1 MSGDTAVPSA
11 DGAAKKIGITRGMRP
26 RTSIALLIALL
37 LAILT
42 VSGLTITLLQG
53 QRSRLEEAVRN
64 SQAQTMALLSNRVE
78 QAVFAALR
86 PPFLA
91 LKNVPPAEVDA
102 ERFAQI
108 RDDFPEVEQVLFLS
122 DAMRLKSSF
131 PPPSDKTRRRL
142 DFFLVQRTVQEGI
155 TTKEQPYALHTFIE
169 TLDGR
174 PALFAVQRV
183 SEIEPSAGWILMRF
197 NLGVIQQR
205 QLEPLLAEFGA
216 KLGGPVQLNDADAP
230 WDDDALNWPVGRPL
244 PGWLLVFK
252 RSDEMAAGQLR
263 GQRALVLGVTAAVI
277 LAMVTATFAVWREL
291 RREHAL
297 VDLRNRFV
305 SNVSHELKTPLALI
319 RMYAETL
326 YLRRVSDGPRQHQYH
341 RILLR
346 ESERLSQM
354 INAVLDF
361 SRLSQGVEPYRLTEH
376 DLHATVSGI
385 IDSYRWRVEDA
396 GLRLETSLDADL
408 PSVAHDRY
416 GVTQMLIN
424 LVDNAVKYGAAGGVV
439 EVALQAAGDGVELTV
454 TDRGPGIPEED
465 RERVLRPF
473 ERGRESDPASGS
485 GLGLAL
491 VEQIARSHHARLAL
505 TTPAE
510 GQGLRAVVHFPIE
523 RKPA

>member
-1 MSGDTAVPSA
+1 MSGDTAPPA
-11 DGAAKKIGITRGMRP
+11 GGAANKTGITRGMHP
-26 RTSIALLIALL
+26 RTSIVLLIALL
-37 LAILT
+37 LAIVT

-91 LKNVPPAEVDA
+91 LKNIPPAEVDA
-102 ERFAQI
+102 GRFAQI
-108 RDDFPEVEQVLFLS
+108 RDEFPEVEQVLFLS
-122 DAMRLKSSF
+122 NAMRLKSSF
-131 PPPSDKTRRRL
+131 PPPADKTHRRL
-142 DFFLVQRTVQEGI
+142 DAFLAQRTVQEGLN
-155 TTKEQPYALHTFIE
+155 TKEQQPYALHTFIE

-174 PALFAVQRV
+174 PTLFAVQRV
-183 SEIEPSAGWILMRF
+183 SEIEPSSGWILMRF

-216 KLGGPVQLNDADAP
+216 KLGGPVLLNDADAP

-305 SNVSHELKTPLALI
+305 ANVSHELKTPLALI

-326 YLRRVSDGPRQHQYH
+326 YLRRVNDEARQHQYH

-361 SRLSQGVEPYRLTEH
+361 SRLSQGIEPYRLTEH
-376 DLHATVSGI
+376 DLRDTVDGI
-385 IDSYRWRVEDA
+385 IGSYRWRVEEA
-396 GLRLETSLDADL
+396 GLRLDTFFDQDL
-408 PSVAHDRY
+408 PPVAHDRY

-439 EVALQAAGDGVELTV
+439 EVALQTAADRVDLTV

-465 RERVLRPF
+465 RERVRRPF

-491 VEQIARSHHARLAL
+491 VEQIARSHHARLEL

-523 RKPA
+523 RSPV